1 MESLFCSFLMSNWTS
16 NSVITKFRIKRT
28 KYFDSKWIK
37 SWNYLSKPFKIQ
49 DIHTGVV
56 HIWRHILKGE
66 AGIKDIVMTVDKFW
80 YKKEWQMGIEACQK
94 NIKISVTSFMND
106 LILTLF
112 SAALYAWV
120 SSGSIRISL
129 WTDSSKFLG

>member
-1 MESLFCSFLMSNWTS
+1 MESLFCWFLMSNLTS

-37 SWNYLSKPFKIQ
+37 RWNYSSKPFKIQ

-56 HIWRHILKGE
+56 HIWRHILKE

-106 LILTLF
+106 PILTLF
-112 SAALYAWV
+112 SAALYAWE
-120 SSGSIRISL
+120 SPSIRIFL